1 MDRLSRA
8 DSRKFVSYLRTAMKD
23 RGLSVYGLYLLTD
36 LSKASVYRWFR
47 GACGIGVDGAGQL
60 LHALARDGRSP
71 SLDKAAELL
80 ARERASDSIE
90 KRLLVELKARKL
102 PRRRTL
108 DALRAAGIPGF
119 D

>member
-1 MDRLSRA
+1 
-8 DSRKFVSYLRTAMKD
+8 MKD

-36 LSKASVYRWFR
+36 LSKATVYRWFSGVCR
-47 GACGIGVDGAGQL
+47 IEVDGASHL
-60 LHALARDGRSP
+60 LKALASEGRSS
-71 SLDKAAELL
+71 SLDKAAGLL
-80 ARERASDSIE
+80 AQEQASDSLE
-90 KRLLVELKARKL
+90 MRLLIEIKARKL